1 MSFLSQ
7 KPNLQKKWLEIF
19 NSIIRLKFYT
29 YLENNQSELLSRLD
43 SEFAAF
49 VKTHVGITQDDLR
62 FFGGNTLMGL
72 AYLTLIRMFE
82 TLNSE
87 LDSDDVDRLFL
98 SANWEAIGLKSFSD
112 LENRYNLR
120 LNVLATS
127 TAKGKKYYDND
138 LEKIHFFIRKIR
150 NSVSH
155 YRYDHPNNKSI
166 RLIDKNQQNTIEL
179 DVVMPYANFMNF
191 CADIGIV
198 LNDAIIK

>member
-1 MSFLSQ
+1 MKFLSQ
-7 KPNLQKKWLEIF
+7 KPNLQKKWLEIY

-29 YLENNQSELLSRLD
+29 YLENNQSELLIKLD

-49 VKTHVGITQDDLR
+49 VKTHVGITQDGLR

-82 TLNSE
+82 TLNYE
-87 LDSDDVDRLFL
+87 LDSDDVDRLFKRT
-98 SANWEAIGLKSFSD
+98 NWKLIGLNSFSD
-112 LENRYNLR
+112 IENKYNLK

-127 TAKGKKYYDND
+127 TAKGKKYYNND

-155 YRYDHPNNKSI
+155 YSYDHPNKNSI
-166 RLIDKNQQNTIEL
+166 RLIDKNQQNIIEL
-179 DVVMPYANFMNF
+179 DVVMPYADFLNF
-191 CADIGIV
+191 CADIGIA